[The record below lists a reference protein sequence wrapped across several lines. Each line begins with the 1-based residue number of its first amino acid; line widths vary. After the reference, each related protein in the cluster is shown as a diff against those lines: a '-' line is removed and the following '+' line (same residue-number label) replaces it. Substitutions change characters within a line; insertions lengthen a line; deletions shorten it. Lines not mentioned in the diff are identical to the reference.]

1 MDKNSQSY
9 CKICLKTMK
18 SDNVEKLILNK
29 DEIYDA
35 KYDEIKTDVFDE
47 ISNNSEGVPDHTGK
61 RTRLFFSWLISMKP
75 KRNRNKSKKFV
86 RGIKKVYTICLTCVL

>member
-1 MDKNSQSY
+1 
-9 CKICLKTMK
+9 MK
-18 SDNVEKLILNK
+18 SDNVEKIILNK

-61 RTRLFFSWLISMKP
+61 RTRLFLVGWLAWNLREIGINQKNLLGAL
-75 KRNRNKSKKFV
+75 RKFTQFV
-86 RGIKKVYTICLTCVL
+86 